1 MMYILRGKPADF
13 GQISAGGLNF
23 GRGPS
28 RSLVSGRHTLLI
40 LFTQGSGVE
49 NPIQARLLVY

>member
-1 MMYILRGKPADF
+1 MYILRGKPADF